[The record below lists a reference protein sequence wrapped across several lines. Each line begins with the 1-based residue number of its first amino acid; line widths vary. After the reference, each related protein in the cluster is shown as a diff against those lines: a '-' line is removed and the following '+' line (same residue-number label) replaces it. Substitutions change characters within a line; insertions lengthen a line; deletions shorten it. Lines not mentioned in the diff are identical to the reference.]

1 VWCASGCATCYRPDD
16 LFPKEVALALEI
28 EFRAR
33 FDEATY
39 EAVRMR
45 LQSQGDDLGV
55 DDKHIYFYVLPDKLL
70 KVTEN
75 LSART
80 AKVVVKTTKIGE
92 GSAFPEIE
100 LPIAAGDVPT
110 AVRLLDVLGYE
121 HQRHDAFNRRHNY
134 RYGDVEV
141 ALKWSEAWGHHAE
154 FEIVL
159 TDDADEAERQQAETR
174 IHAVADELG
183 VHLMTD
189 AELREFTRQFEEA
202 RAASPT

>member
-1 VWCASGCATCYRPDD
+1 
-16 LFPKEVALALEI
+16 LALEI

-33 FDEATY
+33 FDEPTY
-39 EAVRMR
+39 DAVRKQ

-80 AKVVVKTTKIGE
+80 AKVVVKTTKIGN

-121 HQRHDAFNRRHNY
+121 HHRHDAFNRRHNY
-134 RYGDVEV
+134 RYRDVEV

-159 TDDADEAERQQAETR
+159 ADDAEEAKRQQAETSIR
-174 IHAVADELG
+174 AVADELG
-183 VHLMTD
+183 VQLMTD

>member
-1 VWCASGCATCYRPDD
+1 M
-16 LFPKEVALALEI
+16 ALEI

-39 EAVRMR
+39 EAMRTR

-75 LSART
+75 ISARS

-110 AVRLLDVLGYE
+110 AVRLLDALGYE
-121 HQRHDAFNRRHNY
+121 HHRHDAFNRRHNY
-134 RYGDVEV
+134 RYQDVEV
-141 ALKWSEAWGHHAE
+141 ALKWSEAWGYHAE

-159 TDDADEAERQQAETR
+159 ADDASGEAQLEAEAQIR
-174 IHAVADELG
+174 AVADELG
-183 VHLMTD
+183 VHLMTN
-189 AELREFTRQFEEA
+189 AELREFTQQFEAA